1 MLQFNLL
8 FCNILHIHI
17 AVSSVITICIPKCT
31 QFIEGGVIMR
41 IDPNEEDLRDEYEY
55 YDEWVNRD
63 DELRDMSLED
73 YNQSRCVEDYGMTDE
88 ESDSGDNDDW

>member
-1 MLQFNLL
+1 
-8 FCNILHIHI
+8 
-17 AVSSVITICIPKCT
+17 
-31 QFIEGGVIMR
+31 MR

-73 YNQSRCVEDYGMTDE
+73 YNHSRCVDDYGMTDE

>member
-1 MLQFNLL
+1 MLQFDLL

-17 AVSSVITICIPKCT
+17 AISSVITICIPKYT

>member
-1 MLQFNLL
+1 MQFDLL
-8 FCNILHIHI
+8 FCNILHIYI
-17 AVSSVITICIPKCT
+17 AISSVITIYIPKYT
-31 QFIEGGVIMR
+31 QLIERRGIMR

-73 YNQSRCVEDYGMTDE
+73 YNHSRCVEDYGMTDE
-88 ESDSGDNDDW
+88 ESDSGDNEDW